1 MSSPTYER
9 DGASA
14 VAAADGR
21 PEAKLSFVTLF
32 AACVAVCVAEITIA
46 MPTVLNGLF
55 QSRLHADGSEIAWI
69 TDASLLPVTALALTF
84 GVLGDKFGRK
94 RLLVLGAVV
103 LVAGHLVTA
112 TAAGTGQLWAGRAIA
127 GLGAAALFPTSLAVV
142 AIGTRTG
149 HDRARGVTM
158 WAASLAAGAALAP
171 VISGISADQGSWRWA
186 FVVVIVLAALSGV
199 VSLFASDSRA
209 PEGRSLDWPGQLTIA
224 IGLFALLYAVI
235 QGGTDGWGS
244 AAVVTGFV
252 LAAVFLALFVVAELR
267 SRAPLLQLRIFRNRT
282 FTVSAFVTVVGMF
295 SFVATAYSTSIR
307 LGPVQHQSPLL
318 AAAAFV
324 LLNGVTLVVAPLTSR
339 LVEHVSPR
347 WILSC
352 GLLLTGG
359 GDVWAS
365 TVPITDRSL
374 GSIAG
379 PLLAV
384 GLGFALTVTSISAV
398 AVNTVP
404 VRFAGMASGATS
416 LLRDFG
422 FTLGPAVI
430 SAVALSH
437 AASAFSTS
445 LAASGLPGHA
455 KEAAA
460 AVARAGGPLAVNS
473 APPSAPHAG
482 AVPLAVDALGHGYSL
497 GYLISGIAA
506 LVAALLAAATLGRQ
520 AKAAEEPV
528 A

>member
-1 MSSPTYER
+1 MSSSTYEQ
-9 DGASA
+9 DGASVVA
-14 VAAADGR
+14 VPKSR
-21 PEAKLSFVTLF
+21 PEQKLGFATLF
-32 AACVAVCVAEITIA
+32 AACLAVCVAEITIA

-94 RLLVLGAVV
+94 RLLVLGAVA
-103 LVAGHLVTA
+103 LIAGHLVTA
-112 TAAGTGQLWAGRAIA
+112 TAAGTAQLWTGRAIA

-149 HDRARGVTM
+149 HERARGVTL

-171 VISGISADQGSWRWA
+171 VISGISADNGSWKWA
-186 FVVVIVLAALSGV
+186 FVVVIALSALSGV
-199 VSLFASDSRA
+199 VRLFAADSRA
-209 PEGRSLDWPGQLTIA
+209 PEGRSLDWPGQITIA
-224 IGLFALLYAVI
+224 IGLFALMYAVI

-244 AAVVTGFV
+244 TAVVLAFV
-252 LAAVFLALFVVAELR
+252 IAAVFLALFVVVELR
-267 SRAPLLQLRIFRNRT
+267 SPAPLLRLDVFRNRA

-324 LLNGVTLVVAPLTSR
+324 VLNGVTLVVAPLTSR
-339 LVEHVSPR
+339 LIEHVSPC
-347 WILSC
+347 WILSG
-352 GLLLTGG
+352 GLLLTGV
-359 GDVWAS
+359 GDLWAS
-365 TVPITDRSL
+365 TVSITDRSL
-374 GSIAG
+374 GSLVG

-404 VRFAGMASGATS
+404 VRLAGMASGATS

-430 SAVALSH
+430 SAVALSR
-437 AASAFSTS
+437 AAGDFTTS
-445 LAASGLPGHA
+445 LAASALPEHA
-455 KEAAA
+455 KAAAA
-460 AVARAGGPLAVNS
+460 AVAKAGGPLAVNS
-473 APPSAPHAG
+473 APPTAPHAG

-506 LVAALLAAATLGRQ
+506 VVAALLAAATLGRTVRPV
-520 AKAAEEPV
+520 EEPGE
-528 A
+528 